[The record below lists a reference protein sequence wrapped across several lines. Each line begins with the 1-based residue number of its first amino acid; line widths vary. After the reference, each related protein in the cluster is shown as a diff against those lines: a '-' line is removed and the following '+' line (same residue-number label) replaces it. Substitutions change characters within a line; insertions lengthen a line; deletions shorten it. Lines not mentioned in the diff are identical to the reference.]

1 MGVTGKMWAS
11 QDCREQEN
19 ILISQ
24 EAQVIPADEISVSSQ
39 QLELPTTEACTAG
52 QFSTKISLSQY
63 KRTGQPVE
71 HGKHIQAKY
80 PKEHIQRGVYKN

>member
-1 MGVTGKMWAS
+1 MWSS
-11 QDCREQEN
+11 QDCGEQEN

-24 EAQVIPADEISVSSQ
+24 EAQVIPADEISISSQ
-39 QLELPTTEACTAG
+39 QLELPITEACTAG
-52 QFSTKISLSQY
+52 QFGTKISLSQY

-71 HGKHIQAKY
+71 HGKHTQAKC